1 MTQNTNNKSNEN
13 IFILK
18 TTFSLSACL
27 YLTCIYRTEDDY
39 IEFLFANKMKNK
51 NSGYLEMEDK
61 LFKSR
66 WNGLTLALRGR
77 ENKHVQMKWTAKI

>member
-18 TTFSLSACL
+18 TIFSLSACL

-39 IEFLFANKMKNK
+39 IEFLFAN
-51 NSGYLEMEDK
+51 EE
-61 LFKSR
+61 
-66 WNGLTLALRGR
+66 
-77 ENKHVQMKWTAKI
+77 